1 MCSRDDVFH
10 CLSHSLLWLQLNTP
24 TQWHARTIPNDTHT
38 HWEYTDTILYVL
50 LYSCASMYLHL
61 YFVDVLFVL
70 SVCVRWILCNVFR
83 FRFSSFSLY
92 RIIISSSYFFL
103 LNTFRLL
110 SSPFNYLFSF
120 CFIKWLFFSLFSWFS
135 LSLTLLGTNCKT
147 SFFFLGKL
155 QYCDTKETE
164 ANKLIM
170 HTLSLSYTNTHEAQ
184 GKESTWFFPS
194 WTIERTRKKKPKVI
208 QTWLAYFYIKF
219 IVVDWITKIIKC
231 KIC

>member
-50 LYSCASMYLHL
+50 LYSCTSMYLHL

-92 RIIISSSYFFL
+92 RIIISSSYFFSAKY
-103 LNTFRLL
+103 F
-110 SSPFNYLFSF
+110 SFAWFSVYLFIFLLFYQMIIFQFVFVIQSLSHF
-120 CFIKWLFFSLFSWFS
+120 ARYKLQNFVFFSWQIAILWHKRNRSKQ
-135 LSLTLLGTNCKT
+135 T
-147 SFFFLGKL
+147 
-155 QYCDTKETE
+155 YY
-164 ANKLIM
+164 A
-170 HTLSLSYTNTHEAQ
+170 HTLSVLH
-184 GKESTWFFPS
+184 KH
-194 WTIERTRKKKPKVI
+194 TRG
-208 QTWLAYFYIKF
+208 TG
-219 IVVDWITKIIKC
+219 
-231 KIC
+231 